1 MPFLAACALL
11 SQATAAGIMGGPVTA
26 AGCTFVRSAEEL
38 RIEIVKDFKVCPD
51 AVPLKGIGTE
61 AFACSNGVFVRVR
74 EKAFVVR
81 IKDREKARKVA
92 ELVAGSLF

>member
-1 MPFLAACALL
+1 MPFLATCALL
-11 SQATAAGIMGGPVTA
+11 SQGTAAGIMGGPVTA
-26 AGCTFVRSAEEL
+26 TGCTFVRDGVEL

-61 AFACSNGVFVRVR
+61 AFACSDGVFVRVR
-74 EKAFVVR
+74 VVR

-92 ELVAGSLF
+92 ESVAGSLF